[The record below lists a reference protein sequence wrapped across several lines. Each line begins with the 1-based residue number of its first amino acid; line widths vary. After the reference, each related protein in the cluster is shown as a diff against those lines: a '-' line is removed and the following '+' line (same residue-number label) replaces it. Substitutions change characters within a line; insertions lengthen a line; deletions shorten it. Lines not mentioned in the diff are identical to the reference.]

1 MMWFD
6 PLKRAI
12 LVLEITSVS
21 KGVGFPMLRK
31 IKVNFTSNKKTIV
44 NSKAPSE

>member
-1 MMWFD
+1 MWFD
-6 PLKRAI
+6 LLKGAN

-31 IKVNFTSNKKTIV
+31 IKVNFTSNKRTIV
-44 NSKAPSE
+44 NSKATSE

>member
-6 PLKRAI
+6 LLKRAI
-12 LVLEITSVS
+12 SLVLEITSVS

-31 IKVNFTSNKKTIV
+31 IKVNCTSNKRTIV
-44 NSKAPSE
+44 NSKATS